1 MRRATYDSVRM
12 IWRLILQLSPTCDLQ
27 WELSRPPGV
36 ESTAL
41 EPTQSRTFAV
51 TGPATVSINVD

>member
-1 MRRATYDSVRM
+1 MSRWTYDSIRAT
-12 IWRLILQLSPTCDLQ
+12 WRLILRFTPTCDLQ
-27 WELSRPPGV
+27 WELSRRPGV

-41 EPTQSRTFAV
+41 ELDQSRTFTV

>member
-1 MRRATYDSVRM
+1 MRRSTYDSVRM
-12 IWRLILQLSPTCDLQ
+12 IWRLILWLSPTCDLQ
-27 WELSRPPGV
+27 WELSRRPGV

-41 EPTQSRTFAV
+41 DPNELRAFTV